1 MNYDELKQ
9 FFMIAYMK
17 EKQEFVNLSEGPLLI
32 LTNCDKTSARF
43 YGLFLNSFSFQS
55 RFMKKIFLPLLMA
68 FVLPMS
74 FSCSSMRF
82 GNYTLNEADAAAA
95 IRQMLEIGTKEG
107 SFTGAFSKE
116 TVMAT
121 LCPESLRKTLNTL
134 NQLGLTNE
142 IDRFTTTLGT
152 AAEKTATASVPIF
165 VSGIN
170 NMKFTDAMRIIKSG
184 GTSATAYLRSSIGD
198 SLRRSI
204 TPVMRTALDEYKLNE
219 QWEKIIKPAQALVG
233 NKLNLDL
240 ANLMAG
246 MVSEKMFQ
254 QIEEKEKQVRANASA
269 RTTTLLQK
277 VFSKNWN

>member
-1 MNYDELKQ
+1 
-9 FFMIAYMK
+9 
-17 EKQEFVNLSEGPLLI
+17 
-32 LTNCDKTSARF
+32 
-43 YGLFLNSFSFQS
+43 
-55 RFMKKIFLPLLMA
+55 MKKIFLPLLFA
-68 FVLPMS
+68 FVLPAS
-74 FSCSSMRF
+74 FSCS
-82 GNYTLNEADAAAA
+82 TLRYSLTEADAAAA
-95 IRQMLEIGTKEG
+95 IRQLLEIGTKEG
-107 SFTGAFSKE
+107 SLTGAFSKE
-116 TVMAT
+116 AVMST
-121 LCPESLRKTLNTL
+121 LFPEPLRKTLNTL

-170 NMKFTDAMRIIKSG
+170 NMKFTDAIRIIKNG
-184 GTSATAYLRSSIGD
+184 GTSATDYLRNSIGD
-198 SLRRSI
+198 TLRRSI
-204 TPVMRTALDEYKLNE
+204 TPIMKTTLDEYKLNE

-246 MVSEKMFQ
+246 LVSEKMFEKM
-254 QIEEKEKQVRANASA
+254 EEKEKQVRSDASA